1 MGLNIGHD
9 IYGNKAEELI
19 LNIILTPFL
28 CHSYG
33 IKKWK
38 VYIREQ
44 DIGAHSHS
52 HSNAIL
58 MSFVWDTILG
68 RVYMREQDILA
79 FVME

>member
-1 MGLNIGHD
+1 MGYNLGKD

-33 IKKWK
+33 IEFRK

-44 DIGAHSHS
+44 DRGELTY
-52 HSNAIL
+52 L
-58 MSFVWDTILG
+58 MMPNIFNDTTKP
-68 RVYMREQDILA
+68 
-79 FVME
+79 